1 MKGLCNGKGKGDN
14 MSVWDFIKGEWQR
27 LGDSDQ
33 RRELKTVI
41 SILDFAISREV
52 ESHKLYAETAEA
64 AVLNKAARD
73 TLRDLA
79 NEEEGHRTRL
89 ERMKA
94 RLEEELAGL
103 PAEEPK
109 P

>member
-1 MKGLCNGKGKGDN
+1 M
-14 MSVWDFIKGEWQR
+14 WDFMKGEWQR
-27 LGDSDQ
+27 LKDDD
-33 RRELKTVI
+33 RRKELGTVI

-52 ESHKLYAETAEA
+52 ESHRLYTETAEA

-73 TLRDLA
+73 VLRDLA
-79 NEEEGHRTRL
+79 QEEQTHRTRL

-94 RLEEELAGL
+94 KLEEELAEL
-103 PAEEPK
+103 PLEEPK